1 MRELKNPRARG
12 PSAIPV
18 SDSDDDG
25 TDEQGPTAMGKNNT
39 AVRLTM
45 FGDGMAEEES
55 RIRRARLEY
64 ERLGRLLECFYRVG
78 QPPLGPAPSRDA
90 LRAPLQGWLA
100 GQRVGFAPPGT
111 NQRPPERW
119 SLRGL

>member
-1 MRELKNPRARG
+1 
-12 PSAIPV
+12 
-18 SDSDDDG
+18 
-25 TDEQGPTAMGKNNT
+25 
-39 AVRLTM
+39 M

-64 ERLGRLLECFYRVG
+64 ERLGRLLECFYGVG
-78 QPPLGPAPSRDA
+78 QPLPWATSRDA

-111 NQRPPERW
+111 NQRAGVRW